1 MIQVAVDDLAFA
13 EVDAV
18 VRPADTALDPVTT
31 GAARLDRQAGERFTA
46 QRRIQTPLAPGAA
59 VVTGGGDLPAK
70 LVVHAVIQSRDQPV
84 SADSVR
90 RALVSVWQRM
100 AQWQIRTVAMPV
112 VGAGA
117 GQLPIEEAA
126 RLLRE
131 TLADPARDPAFP
143 ASVTVMVD
151 RESERELVAAAVLP
165 RAAM

>member
-1 MIQVAVDDLAFA
+1 
-13 EVDAV
+13 
-18 VRPADTALDPVTT
+18 
-31 GAARLDRQAGERFTA
+31 
-46 QRRIQTPLAPGAA
+46 
-59 VVTGGGDLPAK
+59 
-70 LVVHAVIQSRDQPV
+70 
-84 SADSVR
+84 
-90 RALVSVWQRM
+90 M